1 VRYALVRMP
10 ASRPALGFA
19 LASLFLATGC
29 QPRPTVSPAAPA
41 AAAAAPP
48 LHWQSQLGADH
59 PLAGVLWDVAAGHA
73 TDEASLDAR
82 LAAYDLALVGETH
95 DNPDHHAIEARI
107 LRAFA
112 AAHPAPAVVFEMLD
126 ETRQPTVDGA
136 IAAHP
141 GDADALAQAVDWNAS
156 GWPAWSMYRPVFDAA
171 LAARGPIL
179 AAGIDRAPAMR
190 IGREG
195 VAAIDPGLVKT
206 FALDAP
212 LAPDVQ
218 AATRHEMGEVHC
230 GMVPDEALDP
240 MVLVQR
246 ARDARMAERLHEGL
260 ERRGAALLVAGAG
273 HVRRDRGVPVLLQRA
288 YARSAIAIG
297 LVQVTSDATAPAAY
311 AAGFGAGTL
320 PFDFV
325 WFTPRAND
333 VDHCAEMR
341 RK

>member
-1 VRYALVRMP
+1 M
-10 ASRPALGFA
+10 SRPSLGCV
-19 LASLFLATGC
+19 LASLLLATGC
-29 QPRPTVSPAAPA
+29 QPRPAGAPAAPV
-41 AAAAAPP
+41 APAP
-48 LHWQSQLGADH
+48 AFHWQSQLGVDH
-59 PLAGVLWDVAAGHA
+59 PLAGVLWDVAASHA
-73 TDEASLDAR
+73 TDEATLAAR
-82 LAAYDLALVGETH
+82 LAAYDLVLVGETH

-107 LRAFA
+107 VRAFA
-112 AAHPAPAVVFEMLD
+112 TAHPAPAVVFEMLD
-126 ETRQPTVDGA
+126 ETRQSTVDGA
-136 IAAHP
+136 TAAHP
-141 GDADALAQAVDWNAS
+141 GDADALAQAVNWDAS
-156 GWPAWSMYRPVFDAA
+156 GWPAWSMYRPVFEAA

-179 AAGIDRAPAMR
+179 AAGIDRGPAMR
-190 IGREG
+190 IGHEG
-195 VAAIDPGLVKT
+195 LAAIDPRLVKT

-212 LAPDVQ
+212 LPPDVA

-246 ARDARMAERLHEGL
+246 ARDARMAERLHEGF

-288 YARSAIAIG
+288 YAKSAIAIG
-297 LVQVTSDATAPAAY
+297 LVQVTSEATTPAAY
-311 AAGFGAGTL
+311 AAGFDTGAL